1 MVGLIW
7 FVQVVH
13 YPLKREVGEAT
24 FQRYQDAHM
33 QRTSWVV
40 GPPMLIEAFTALA
53 LPFVLS
59 SPAAQIAAWVGVVL
73 LAAVWVS
80 TALLQVPAH
89 ARLQAGF
96 DLAAHGR
103 LVRGNWFRT
112 AGWTV
117 RSGIAMGLLWT
128 AAFS

>member
-13 YPLKREVGEAT
+13 YPLKREVGAAA

-40 GPPMLIEAFTALA
+40 GPPMLIEAFTALV

-59 SPAAQIAAWVGVVL
+59 APAAQMVAWIGVVL
-73 LAAVWVS
+73 LAAVWAS

-89 ARLQAGF
+89 ARLQVGF
-96 DLAAHGR
+96 DLAAHGK
-103 LVRGNWFRT
+103 LVRGNWLRT
-112 AGWTV
+112 VGWTC
-117 RSGIAMGLLWT
+117 RGGIAMSLLWMT
-128 AAFS
+128 AFS